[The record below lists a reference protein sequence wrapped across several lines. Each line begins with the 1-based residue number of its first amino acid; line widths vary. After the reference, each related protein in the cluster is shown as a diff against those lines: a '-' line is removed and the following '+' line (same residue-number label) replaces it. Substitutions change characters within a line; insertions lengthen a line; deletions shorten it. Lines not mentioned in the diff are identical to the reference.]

1 MLETISRIFPQN
13 MSFIRLELVCFCEI
27 CQVPCTSGH
36 LKNRSSG
43 IEDLSP
49 IEDLTMTESEIEE
62 HSRENDQFRPRLF
75 ENDYFEYNAGAIFRG
90 DSRKKFIVFLA

>member
-1 MLETISRIFPQN
+1 MNYSLFVNNEDNNIESP
-13 MSFIRLELVCFCEI
+13 EE
-27 CQVPCTSGH
+27 SGR
-36 LKNRSSG
+36 KAT
-43 IEDLSP
+43 

>member
-1 MLETISRIFPQN
+1 MNYSLFVNNEDNNIESP
-13 MSFIRLELVCFCEI
+13 EE
-27 CQVPCTSGH
+27 SGR
-36 LKNRSSG
+36 KAT
-43 IEDLSP
+43 

-90 DSRKKFIVFLA
+90 DSRKKFIEFLA